1 MLYLGLMLK
10 FWEYKHLENIK
21 MQTVLIVIG
30 IILGAIVLLNIYAR
44 AKMKNMPKVADS
56 ERIITLTD
64 KNFKQQTKGKLV
76 LVDFWA
82 EWCAPCRMMA
92 PILNDV
98 SNELPD
104 GKYVGKA
111 NIETYQSLAQQFNV
125 RSIPTLILFRDGKE
139 IDRFVGVKT
148 KDFLLKAMK

>member
-1 MLYLGLMLK
+1 
-10 FWEYKHLENIK
+10 

-30 IILGAIVLLNIYAR
+30 VILGTIVLLNIYAR
-44 AKMKNMPKVADS
+44 AKMKNAPKVADS

-98 SNELPD
+98 SNELPE

-125 RSIPTLILFRDGKE
+125 RSIPTLILFQDGKE
-139 IDRFVGVKT
+139 INRFVGVKT
-148 KDFLLKAMK
+148 KDFLLKNMK